1 MATDPAPDRGQMPD
15 RNQMEEYADGEIHVR
30 HGSVNTWLLIV
41 YAALAVWGVYY
52 LFRYWT
58 GP

>member
-1 MATDPAPDRGQMPD
+1 MATEPTPDPERL
-15 RNQMEEYADGEIHVR
+15 EEYADGEIHVR
-30 HGSVNTWLLIV
+30 RGRVNAWLLVV

-52 LFRYWT
+52 LLRYWT

>member
-1 MATDPAPDRGQMPD
+1 MATDPAPDRDQV
-15 RNQMEEYADGEIHVR
+15 EEYADGEIHVR
-30 HGSVNTWLLIV
+30 HGSVTTWLLIV